1 MQIIFLQEFLSGMKR
16 KVKEPETVRV
26 LKEAFR
32 VFDSR
37 GSGTVS
43 RSTLMMAF
51 LKTGQASM
59 EEIEEMLEALDT
71 NNDGCI
77 ELEDFLNIVL
87 DQNSGNKKRENFD
100 PKCCFL

>member
-1 MQIIFLQEFLSGMKR
+1 MKR

-32 VFDSR
+32 VFDTR
-37 GSGTVS
+37 GSGTVC

-51 LKTGQASM
+51 LKTGQASI
-59 EEIEEMLEALDT
+59 EEVEEMLEALDT
-71 NNDGCI
+71 NKDGSI
-77 ELEDFLNIVL
+77 ELDDFLNIVL
-87 DQNSGNKKRENFD
+87 DQNPNETNSKDLD